1 MELASIDS
9 LQDPNNWP
17 VVTSYAGPLTLY
29 FYRHIHIYV
38 YIYIYIYALF
48 NYVLT
53 NTYAHTHQTHPYPYQ
68 AYKKLT
74 YIYTSALTKHTPI

>member
-9 LQDPNNWP
+9 LQDPNDRP

-29 FYRHIHIYV
+29 FYTHTHTHMHSSITFSLIH
-38 YIYIYIYALF
+38 
-48 NYVLT
+48 T
-53 NTYAHTHQTHPYPYQ
+53 CTHTHQTHPYTYQ